1 MLGNKKGLLL
11 AGIAAY
17 AYYKYNKMSAA
28 EKEKMVG
35 GLKEKGRKFYD
46 QYVPSEVKNMFEK
59 KGQTA
64 GRTTDETGDF
74 AI

>member
-17 AYYKYNKMSAA
+17 AYYKYNKMSPA

-46 QYVPSEVKNMFEK
+46 QYVPNEVKNMFGK
-59 KGQTA
+59 KEQTA
-64 GRTTDETGDF
+64 GQTTNETGDF